1 MLVSKD
7 DVIKAG
13 LPSAN
18 WLKGASTIFKII
30 RLATPQ
36 IVDSSELFDFLY
48 VTLEGKELTEDMLLL
63 NFDDHYFANSS
74 LSMEHKV
81 KNVYSI
87 KIDYRCK

>member
-18 WLKGASTIFKII
+18 WLKGAST
-30 RLATPQ
+30 PQ

-48 VTLEGKELTEDMLLL
+48 VTLEGKELSEDMLLL